1 VTRVARLYAQSGIR
15 DAPNDLMKRPRTKIF
30 ILAVFFI
37 AATAI
42 GCWAEFRP
50 LTSDGVGMLALP
62 GVFLSLCF
70 SIGPHG
76 STSLFLWSVPI
87 CNGVAY
93 SGALAFAFWLRA
105 KLSH

>member
-1 VTRVARLYAQSGIR
+1 ML
-15 DAPNDLMKRPRTKIF
+15 
-30 ILAVFFI
+30 ILVVFFI

-42 GCWAEFRP
+42 GCWVEFRP
-50 LTSDGVGMLALP
+50 LTSYGVGMLALP

-76 STSLFLWSVPI
+76 STRLFLWSVPI

-93 SGALAFAFWLRA
+93 TAPLAFAFWLRA